1 MELIGSILSW
11 GTGGSWIFQYGDIK
25 AGTLERESFLVSEY
39 GTSAKAKAA
48 ALKYQKLQQPRLE
61 KVHIPAITAKSHG
74 FSYDEWIKKP
84 AKERQLIISTKFQD
98 EGRKIKRA
106 AGGYEQTFTYKNKT
120 YTIPTKFQED
130 QIPKLKKFL
139 KSLEEWKTKGGTI
152 ESYSTLKGRGP
163 AFNNTEG
170 DVWRRLIKYSKGEAP
185 VGAGRSGTGALY
197 KIIFDELNIPKKDL
211 DIIKNFDRKS
221 VWAVQAGRAGL
232 KGAEARVANP
242 LIEPILNFLKKNP
255 NATETELF
263 SAIRKTAGSNLTN
276 SEITAAAIRAHANGA
291 TKLLMEAR
299 QEPIGKFKFKELR
312 NITSLQLEK
321 ALGSL
326 YAIFP
331 NQIFRDFSGTVR
343 EFYKDNPTLRK
354 RALDK
359 LKAYGEIRA
368 KIATELGIGK
378 PGRGGAAFQ
387 FDHPISFE
395 ALKRNGNLAGAIR
408 TNPIAGDVN
417 QFKGALDKKLN
428 QFQKS
433 IIDGKNIEGNLK
445 KIDTLKN
452 INKTLFGKL
461 AGDFTIDAKGKIK
474 VLDYGAKTVLD
485 PTYNIAKSL
494 EANLPLGKQIK
505 QTIGGIKPQLTEV
518 LGETGAKTFMAEAAK
533 LKTFFNSETRT
544 VQRHIANALD
554 CGRAE
559 GGRIGY
565 ALGTATVRC
574 VNTKLTNEPVQ
585 SSMKL
590 RVAEGVGKI
599 KPAATN
605 FLKLLG
611 RGGLKAAPLAALA
624 ALGAVAEPLVKQFRS
639 DDYSTYLSH
648 PEQQGSMLL
657 AMVEQETPKVD
668 QEILKW
674 KYPGEVA
681 AIGAGAIPGAGTL
694 YKQRRAIR
702 PDKFIGPMQ
711 KGVGPTRAALGISG
725 VLGKALGATF
735 SPLAVAATL
744 PFNVAAQRSAGTDY
758 SDIVADPGTWMGPAF
773 ASTGAQMA
781 TKGIQNPMLLRALR
795 LGFSPGALRAFSS
808 RLGLPGLLLTGGM
821 WGYDKYK
828 NWGKDK
834 DDEFKVRTYKDDD
847 D

>member
-1 MELIGSILSW
+1 M
-11 GTGGSWIFQYGDIK
+11 
-25 AGTLERESFLVSEY
+25 
-39 GTSAKAKAA
+39 
-48 ALKYQKLQQPRLE
+48 
-61 KVHIPAITAKSHG
+61 
-74 FSYDEWIKKP
+74 
-84 AKERQLIISTKFQD
+84 
-98 EGRKIKRA
+98 
-106 AGGYEQTFTYKNKT
+106 
-120 YTIPTKFQED
+120 
-130 QIPKLKKFL
+130 
-139 KSLEEWKTKGGTI
+139 
-152 ESYSTLKGRGP
+152 
-163 AFNNTEG
+163 
-170 DVWRRLIKYSKGEAP
+170 IKYSKGEAP

-211 DIIKNFDRKS
+211 DIIKNFDRKN
-221 VWAVQAGRAGL
+221 VWTVQAARAGL
-232 KGAEARVANP
+232 KGAEAHVADP
-242 LIEPILNFLKKNP
+242 LIQPILNFLKKNP
-255 NATETELF
+255 GATETELF
-263 SAIRKTAGSNLTN
+263 AAIRKTAGKNLTN
-276 SEITAAAIRAHANGA
+276 GEITTAAVRAHANGA
-291 TKLLMEAR
+291 AKLLMEAR
-299 QEPIGKFKFKELR
+299 KEPIGKFKFKELR
-312 NITSLQLEK
+312 NITSLQLDK

-331 NQIFRDFSGTVR
+331 NQIFRDFSGTVK

-368 KIATELGIGK
+368 KISTELGIGK

-518 LGETGAKTFMAEAAK
+518 LGETRAKTFMAEAAK
-533 LKTFFNSETRT
+533 LKTFFNSETHT

-599 KPAATN
+599 KPAATS
-605 FLKLLG
+605 FLKMLG
-611 RGGLKAAPLAALA
+611 RGGARAAPLAALA
-624 ALGAVAEPLVKQFRS
+624 AAGAAIEPAMKLVKQFRS
-639 DDYSTYLSH
+639 DDPTTYLTD
-648 PEQQGSMLL
+648 ENQQKGMLI
-657 AMVEQETPKVD
+657 ATIEGETPKVD
-668 QEILKW
+668 EEILKW
-674 KYPGEVA
+674 QYPGMA
-681 AIGAGAIPGAGTL
+681 ASAAAAIPGSGAL
-694 YKQRRAIR
+694 MKARKA
-702 PDKFIGPMQ
+702 
-711 KGVGPTRAALGISG
+711 KGFGAARAALGP
-725 VLGKALGATF
+725 VGKFLAGSF
-735 SPLAVAATL
+735 SPLGVAATL
-744 PFNVAAQRSAGTDY
+744 PISVAAQRKGGTEWG
-758 SDIVADPGTWMGPAF
+758 DIATDPLNWVAPAF
-773 ASTGAQMA
+773 ASSGARMA
-781 TKGIQNPMLLRALR
+781 TRGMAPTGIMSKAIRMGMSPAALR
-795 LGFSPGALRAFSS
+795 IGSRFLGW
-808 RLGLPGLLLTGGM
+808 PGLAITAGM
-821 WGYDKYK
+821 WGYDKWK
-828 NWGKDK
+828 KKDS

-847 D
+847 